1 MNKLE
6 GYYASGLGYMMRG
19 DLKKYWKAPLLPIFY
34 LKGYAPITSALFVE
48 QRILTELLNS
58 SGVVSAQLLD
68 ENGLA
73 TLNVSSEQVQDFSS
87 IIAVME
93 HSQESQSVTITTQN
107 AILIANRLNHNRLLV
122 IQLQASCNLGSIRKL
137 LSKAVAELNALS
149 AWYSIE

>member
-1 MNKLE
+1 M
-6 GYYASGLGYMMRG
+6 ST
-19 DLKKYWKAPLLPIFY
+19 FH
-34 LKGYAPITSALFVE
+34 LKGYAPILSAAIVE

-107 AILIANRLNHNRLLV
+107 AILIANRLNHNRLLI

-137 LSKAVAELNALS
+137 LSKAVTELNALS
-149 AWYSIE
+149 A

>member
-1 MNKLE
+1 M
-6 GYYASGLGYMMRG
+6 ST
-19 DLKKYWKAPLLPIFY
+19 FH
-34 LKGYAPITSALFVE
+34 LKGYAPIASALFVE

-58 SGVVSAQLLD
+58 GGVVSVQLLD

-107 AILIANRLNHNRLLV
+107 TILIANRLNHNRLLI

-149 AWYSIE
+149 A